1 MSSVSHLPVRIYYED
16 TDAGGIVYHAS
27 YLRFM
32 ERGRTEMLRDCGYG
46 QAEMMEQGAQF
57 VLSGLSLKYRRPA
70 FLDDEVVVESS
81 IVTVKRTWLA
91 FEQVVKRGEDILCE
105 GSFRVACI
113 DTQAQ
118 KPMPIPQVIRQQLA
132 SIES

>member
-1 MSSVSHLPVRIYYED
+1 MSVSHLLIRIYYED

-32 ERGRTEMLRDCGYG
+32 ERGRTEMLRDCGYS
-46 QAEMMEQGAQF
+46 QADMMQKGAQF
-57 VLSGLSLKYRRPA
+57 VLSDLSLKYCRPA
-70 FLDDEVVVESS
+70 FLDDEVLVESS

-91 FEQVVKRGEDILCE
+91 FEQIVKRGGDTLCE

-113 DTQAQ
+113 DTQVQ
-118 KPMPIPQVIRQQLA
+118 KPMPIPQAIRQQLTK
-132 SIES
+132 IES